1 MSNQLKNYINQQLKN
16 PKQEKFIRD
25 LKTIFGQQIQL
36 KSDHC
41 LQKIKNIK
49 YLLCVIDVFSKYACV
64 KPLKDKNGKTV
75 PNAFIKI
82 VNESNRKP
90 NKLWV
95 NQGRKFSN
103 KLMQE

>member
-36 KSDHC
+36 ESDHC